1 MLKKNKLVIL
11 DFDHTIFNTELFKRH
26 LKKIF
31 AQYGVSDERYV
42 QTYNYIKKKL
52 KRSYDPAL
60 HLRLLEG
67 EIQDIKSLMIDVNIL
82 VGNAKTYLYDDVIS
96 FLESIKDECEL
107 YLISLGTKRF
117 QEAKINSCQI
127 NGFFSRII
135 VTEGDGSFMKDVLKD
150 IINEQRD
157 KKIAIIEDVPDNI
170 DYIKRGFPYITA
182 IKIERPGSLYAEE
195 KAELNNFTVKGL
207 YQATNIVK
215 CIL

>member
-1 MLKKNKLVIL
+1 MLKKDKLVIL
-11 DFDHTIFNTELFKRH
+11 DFDHTIFNTELFKRY
-26 LKKIF
+26 LKTIF
-31 AQYGVSDERYV
+31 MRYNVSSERYE

-52 KRSYDPAL
+52 KRPYDPAL

-67 EIQDIKSLMIDVNIL
+67 EITDIQSLMTEVNGL
-82 VGNAKTYLYDDVIS
+82 VSNSKTYLYDDVIS
-96 FLESIKDECEL
+96 FLESIKDESEL
-107 YLISLGTKRF
+107 FLVSLGTKRF

-127 NGFFSRII
+127 NGFFSKII

-150 IINEQRD
+150 VINEHRD

-170 DYIKRGFPYITA
+170 DYIKRGFPYIVA
-182 IKIERPGSLYAEE
+182 IKIERPGGKYSEE